1 MKIID
6 RLINYVMKN
15 NSSNACSPSDMY
27 NTQIFKSGL
36 NNLLNEYKQLI
47 IDDSNNINK
56 DKDKKIKEID
66 FHINILE
73 RASSVNLK

>member
-6 RLINYVMKN
+6 RLINYIMKK
-15 NSSNACSPSDMY
+15 NSSNACSPSDIY

-36 NNLLNEYKQLI
+36 NNLLNEYKQLVK
-47 IDDSNNINK
+47 DDSNNNYN
-56 DKDKKIKEID
+56 DKKIKEID